1 MIEGKDRARFERVR
15 RERESRD
22 RAIRI
27 RKQYVERRDYSGSE
41 LISNIPVAS
50 RDVGRS
56 AGLRSWVERVPA
68 LETGV
73 WNSWYPG
80 SRGK

>member
-1 MIEGKDRARFERVR
+1 MGDTPMIEGKDRARFERVR

-27 RKQYVERRDYSGSE
+27 RKRYVEREDYSGSE
-41 LISNIPVAS
+41 LISNIPAAS

-56 AGLRSWVERVPA
+56 AGLGFEKRERA
-68 LETGV
+68 RNL
-73 WNSWYPG
+73 
-80 SRGK
+80 

>member
-1 MIEGKDRARFERVR
+1 MMEEKNRARFERLR

-22 RAIRI
+22 RATRI
-27 RKQYVERRDYSGSE
+27 RNRYVDRRDYSGSE

-56 AGLRSWVERVPA
+56 ARRFM
-68 LETGV
+68 
-73 WNSWYPG
+73 
-80 SRGK
+80 R

>member
-1 MIEGKDRARFERVR
+1 MIGEKNRACFERVR

-41 LISNIPVAS
+41 LMSNFPAAS
-50 RDVGRS
+50 RDAWRSTGRFMRLLLS
-56 AGLRSWVERVPA
+56 GRAMR
-68 LETGV
+68 
-73 WNSWYPG
+73 
-80 SRGK
+80 